1 MLTAFTGKF
10 EKLTK
15 SLDVIIAFFVVA
27 ILGMIIIPLPS
38 PMLDFMLVVNIALSI
53 TILLLTLFSKSVL
66 EFSTFP
72 TLLLITT
79 MFRLALNISSTRL
92 ILTVGEAGTVI
103 DTFANFVAGNN
114 IVVGAVIFI
123 IIVIIQ
129 MMVVTNGASRVS
141 EVSARFTLDAMP
153 GKQMS
158 IDADLNSGLIN
169 EDQAKSR
176 RSDLE
181 RETQFFGAMDGASKF
196 VKGDAI
202 AGIII
207 TVINLIGGIVIHTVQ
222 SDMAIMEALNQFGKL
237 TIGDGLVSQI
247 PSLLI
252 SVASGI
258 LVTRSG
264 SNTGFGSAVGKELFH
279 APKVMLMLSA
289 ILVLFAVIPGF
300 PTLPFLLL
308 GVAAGV
314 GGYLTLENEK
324 HQQSSDQADEMKSKA
339 ELRTR
344 QEKSEEES
352 VFSFQVDP
360 ISVEIGYG
368 LIPIADDTQ
377 DNNLMNHISN
387 IRKQSAHELGI
398 LLSPIRIRDNLQLKA
413 NDYLIKIKGNTVARG
428 ELFLDKYMIV
438 DPGETDFDFDGI
450 PTKEPAFGLDAM
462 WVDEAD
468 REAADLRG
476 YTVVEPLTVLVTHL
490 KETIYKSSYELLG
503 RQEVKQ
509 LLEGIKDKYGVVID
523 ELIPD
528 VLRLG
533 EVQKVLQNLL
543 KENIPINDLVTILET
558 LADYG
563 NTTKDAEMLTEYVRQ
578 ALNRTVVKQYLDEN
592 DTLQVV
598 TILPDT
604 EELISRSIQKSSA
617 GSIPVLQSDIV
628 TKIFDSI
635 TATHNQLTMK
645 GIPHVLLASPKIRPA
660 MKNLISYNFPDL
672 AVLSLNEVPNDVP
685 IETVGMIES

>member
-1 MLTAFTGKF
+1 MLTAFMGKF
-10 EKLTK
+10 EKLTQ
-15 SLDVIIAFFVVA
+15 SLDVLIAFFVVA

-38 PMLDFMLVVNIALSI
+38 FLLDFMLVVNIALSI

-92 ILTVGEAGTVI
+92 ILTVGEAGAVI
-103 DTFANFVAGNN
+103 NTFADFVAGNN
-114 IVVGAVIFI
+114 VVVGAVIFI

-129 MMVVTNGASRVS
+129 LMVVTNGASRVS

-158 IDADLNSGLIN
+158 IDADLNSGLID
-169 EDQAKSR
+169 EGTAKKR

-222 SDMAIMEALNQFGKL
+222 SDMGVMEALNQFGKL

-264 SNTGFGSAVGKELFH
+264 SSTGFGSVVGKELFSS
-279 APKVMLMLSA
+279 PKVMMMLASILIMFA
-289 ILVLFAVIPGF
+289 IIPGF
-300 PTLPFLLL
+300 PTIPFLLL
-308 GVAAGV
+308 GLIAGV
-314 GGYLTLENEK
+314 SGYLTMENEK
-324 HQQSSDQADEMKSKA
+324 SQHTEDQADEEKSQA
-339 ELRTR
+339 ALRTR
-344 QEKSEEES
+344 QERTEEES
-352 VFSFQVDP
+352 ITSFQVDP

-387 IRKQSAHELGI
+387 IRKQSSHELGI

-413 NDYLIKIKGNTVARG
+413 NDYLIKIKGNTVAKG
-428 ELFLDKYMIV
+428 ELFLDKFLIV

-462 WVDEAD
+462 WVNESDK
-468 REAADLRG
+468 EAADLRG

-490 KETIYKSSYELLG
+490 KETLYKSSYELLG

-528 VLRLG
+528 ILRLG

-563 NTTKDAEMLTEYVRQ
+563 NTTKDSELLTEYVRQ
-578 ALNRTVVKQYLDEN
+578 ALSRTVVKPHLDDN
-592 DTLQVV
+592 GVLQVV

-604 EELISRSIQKSSA
+604 EEMIGRSIQKSSA
-617 GSIPVLQSDIV
+617 GSIPVLQPEKV
-628 TKIFDSI
+628 TTLFDSI
-635 TATHNQLTMK
+635 TAIHNQLVMQ
-645 GIPHVLLASPKIRPA
+645 GIPHVLLSSPKIRPA
-660 MKNLISYNFPDL
+660 MKNLIAYNFPDV
-672 AVLSLNEVPNDVP
+672 AVLSLNEVPNDVV
-685 IETVGMIES
+685 IESVGMVES

>member
-1 MLTAFTGKF
+1 MLTAFMGRF
-10 EKLTK
+10 EKLTQ
-15 SLDVIIAFFVVA
+15 SLDVLIAFFVVA

-38 PMLDFMLVVNIALSI
+38 FLLDFMLVVNIALSI

-92 ILTVGEAGTVI
+92 ILTVGEAGAVI
-103 DTFANFVAGNN
+103 NTFADFVAGNN
-114 IVVGAVIFI
+114 VIVGAVIFI

-129 MMVVTNGASRVS
+129 LMVVTNGASRVS

-158 IDADLNSGLIN
+158 IDADLNSGLID
-169 EDQAKSR
+169 EDTAKKR

-222 SDMAIMEALNQFGKL
+222 SDMGVMEALNQFGKL

-264 SNTGFGSAVGKELFH
+264 SSTGFGSVVGKELFSS
-279 APKVMLMLSA
+279 PKVMMMLAS
-289 ILVLFAVIPGF
+289 ILILFAIIPGF
-300 PTLPFLLL
+300 PTIPFLLL
-308 GVAAGV
+308 GLIAGV
-314 GGYLTLENEK
+314 SGYLTMENEK
-324 HQQSSDQADEMKSKA
+324 NQHTEDQADEEKSQA
-339 ELRTR
+339 ALRTR
-344 QEKSEEES
+344 QERTEEES
-352 VFSFQVDP
+352 ITSFQVDP

-387 IRKQSAHELGI
+387 IRKQSSHELGI

-428 ELFLDKYMIV
+428 ELFLDKFLIV

-462 WVDEAD
+462 WVNESDK
-468 REAADLRG
+468 EAADLRG

-490 KETIYKSSYELLG
+490 KETLYKSSYELLG

-528 VLRLG
+528 ILRLG

-563 NTTKDAEMLTEYVRQ
+563 NTTKEAELLTEYVRQ
-578 ALNRTVVKQYLDEN
+578 ALSRTVVKPHLDDEGV
-592 DTLQVV
+592 LQVV

-604 EELISRSIQKSSA
+604 EEMIGRSIQKSSA
-617 GSIPVLQSDIV
+617 GSIPVLQPDKV
-628 TKIFDSI
+628 TTLFDSI
-635 TATHNQLTMK
+635 TAIHNQLVMQ
-645 GIPHVLLASPKIRPA
+645 GIPHVLLSSPKIRPA
-660 MKNLISYNFPDL
+660 MKNLIAYNFPDI
-672 AVLSLNEVPNDVP
+672 AVLSLNEVPNDVI
-685 IETVGMIES
+685 IESVGMIES

>member
-1 MLTAFTGKF
+1 MSTAFWGKLEKITG
-10 EKLTK
+10 
-15 SLDVIIAFFVVA
+15 SLDVIVAFFVMA
-27 ILGMIIIPLPS
+27 ILAMIIIPLPS
-38 PMLDFMLVVNIALSI
+38 GLLDLMLVINIALSI
-53 TILLLTLFSKSVL
+53 TILLLTLFTKNVL

-72 TLLLITT
+72 TILLITT

-92 ILTVGEAGTVI
+92 ILTEGEAGAVI
-103 DTFANFVAGNN
+103 ETFANFVAGSNF
-114 IVVGAVIFI
+114 VVGAVIFI

-129 MMVVTNGASRVS
+129 MMVVTNGSSRVS

-153 GKQMS
+153 GKQMA

-169 EDQAKSR
+169 EEQAKKR

-196 VKGDAI
+196 VKGDAM

-207 TVINLIGGIVIHTVQ
+207 TVINLIGGVAIHSLQ
-222 SDMAIMEALNQFGKL
+222 NGMPIMEALMTFGKL

-264 SNTGFGSAVGKELFH
+264 SLKGFGSSMGEELFGSS
-279 APKVMLMLSA
+279 KVMMMLSV
-289 ILVLFAVIPGF
+289 ILLLFAIMPGF
-300 PTLPFLLL
+300 PTIPFLLL
-308 GVAAGV
+308 GVLSGAAG
-314 GGYLTLENEK
+314 YLLMENEK
-324 HQQSSDQADEMKSKA
+324 SQKTNQKAKEMRSMA
-339 ELRTR
+339 AQRT
-344 QEKSEEES
+344 KSEKTVDES
-352 VFSFQVDP
+352 VASFQVDP
-360 ISVEIGYG
+360 ISIEIGYG
-368 LIPIADDTQ
+368 LIPIADENQ
-377 DNNLMNHISN
+377 DNNLMSHITT

-413 NDYLIKIKGNTVARG
+413 NDYVIKIKGNVIARG
-428 ELFLDKYMIV
+428 ELYLDKYMIV
-438 DPGETDFDFDGI
+438 DPGETEFDFDGI

-462 WVDEAD
+462 WVNESD
-468 REAADLRG
+468 REVADLRG
-476 YTVVEPLTVLVTHL
+476 YTVVDPITVLVTHL

-528 VLRLG
+528 ILRLG

-563 NTTKDAEMLTEYVRQ
+563 NTTKDSEMLTEYVRQ
-578 ALNRTVVKQYLDEN
+578 ALKRTVVKPYLNEQDV
-592 DTLQVV
+592 LQVV

-604 EELISRSIQKSSA
+604 EELITRSIQKSSA
-617 GSIPVLQSDIV
+617 GSIPILQPDTV

-635 TATHNQLTMK
+635 TAIHNQLSAR
-645 GIPHVLLASPKIRPA
+645 GIPHVLLASPKVRPA
-660 MKNLISYNFPDL
+660 LKNLLTYNFPDL
-672 AVLSLNEVPNDVP
+672 AVVSLNEVPNDVP
-685 IETVGMIES
+685 IETVGMIEG